1 MMLGKLD
8 NHLPKNEIGPLTP
21 LTKINSKWNEDLTIK
36 TITVKQL
43 EGNIGEKFLDW
54 SQQRF
59 FGCDTRS
66 ANNTSKNKLVGL
78 YQAKKLP
85 HSKRNN
91 EQNEKASYGM
101 GEIFANHIS
110 DKRLISKN
118 IWGTHTPP

>member
-101 GEIFANHIS
+101 GE
-110 DKRLISKN
+110 N
-118 IWGTHTPP
+118 ICKWSHWQRINLQDLQAAHAAQ